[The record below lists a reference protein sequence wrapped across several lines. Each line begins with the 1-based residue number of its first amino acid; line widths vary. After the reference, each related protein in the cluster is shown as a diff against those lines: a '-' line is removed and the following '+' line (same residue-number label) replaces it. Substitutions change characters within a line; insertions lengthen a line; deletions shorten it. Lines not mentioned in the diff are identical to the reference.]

1 MILILAIAISVST
14 MVTGGWVENGA
25 ANSGVVNH
33 LVDKGANKP
42 IGYRGGQVQR
52 KHLKYRIDLQEPSN
66 VLSNYR
72 HHRKALQHNGCM
84 SFT

>member
-1 MILILAIAISVST
+1 MILFLAIAISVST
-14 MVTGGWVENGA
+14 MVTGGWVESGA

-42 IGYRGGQVQR
+42 VGYLGRQVQ
-52 KHLKYRIDLQEPSN
+52 HLKYRIDLQEPSN
-66 VLSNYR
+66 VVFNYR